1 MDKNCSLEV
10 IKTSLGMMQDFLKQY
25 FCFVESVITKAN
37 LFYLELLLILSYWT
51 IAPVLFKFDF

>member
-25 FCFVESVITKAN
+25 SCFVESVITKAN
-37 LFYLELLLILSYWT
+37 LFYLKLLPILSY
-51 IAPVLFKFDF
+51 

>member
-25 FCFVESVITKAN
+25 SYFVESVITKAN
-37 LFYLELLLILSYWT
+37 LFYLKLLPILSYWT
-51 IAPVLFKFDF
+51 IASVLFKFDF